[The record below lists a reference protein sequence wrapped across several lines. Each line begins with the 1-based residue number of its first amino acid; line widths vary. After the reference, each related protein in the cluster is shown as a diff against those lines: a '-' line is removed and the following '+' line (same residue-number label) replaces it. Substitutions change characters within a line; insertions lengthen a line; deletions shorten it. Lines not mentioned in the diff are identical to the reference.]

1 MTASKRIF
9 VISIFLILAAFA
21 SIHASLGQC
30 YSLPSPDENEE
41 RIFAQDVCGGV
52 INNPTNPTVFTLSE
66 PRTITKIGTYHWN
79 QASGD
84 TPGTIGLQDENGRIY
99 GPWQASGAPGQ
110 GGVPNAYWIASP
122 GVELPAGTYTIQDS
136 NPSTW
141 AHNGESKNS
150 GTASV
155 IALKSG
161 SNKGKQAPCGDE
173 GKDYS
178 QRSPTDQYDAG
189 PSLVPGSYN
198 IWYGK
203 RTGTNIG
210 KPDSWKTVGPVELLG
225 GKFYV
230 FDVTTGSIG
239 EANPQMVN
247 PMLSQPLSS
256 ESLVWLKLSTEDP
269 YVVCFDGP
277 LEGGVQLAGAWKM
290 AGHQEGFND
299 WKADLNLK
307 KDGSLEWTETEG
319 ANVGANR
326 KGTWT
331 FDGTTITLNWASPG
345 GGRTNWVSQS
355 VTENSIDGG
364 TYTVENAPGGTWS
377 AQRVTE
383 GF

>member
-1 MTASKRIF
+1 MIASKRIF
-9 VISIFLILAAFA
+9 VISIFLILAALA
-21 SIHASLGQC
+21 SIHGSLGSC
-30 YSLPSPDENEE
+30 YMPPSPDENEE

-52 INNPTNPTVFTLSE
+52 INDPPNPTVFTLSE

-84 TPGTIGLQDENGRIY
+84 APGTIGLQDENGRTF
-99 GPWQASGAPGQ
+99 GPWQASGVPGQ
-110 GGVPNAYWIASP
+110 GGVPNAYWIVSP

-136 NPSTW
+136 NPATW
-141 AHNGESKNS
+141 AYDGQSQSS
-150 GTASV
+150 GIASV

-161 SNKGKQAPCGDE
+161 SGVGKQAPCKDE

-178 QRSPTDQYDAG
+178 PRSPTNQYDAG

-230 FDVTTGSIG
+230 FDVTAGTLL
-239 EANPQMVN
+239 ETVPQMIN
-247 PMLSQPLSS
+247 PMLSQPLPS
-256 ESLVWLKLSTEDP
+256 ESLVWLRLSTEDP
-269 YVVCFDGP
+269 YVVCFEGP
-277 LEGGVQLAGAWKM
+277 LEGGLQLAGAWKM

-307 KDGSLEWTETEG
+307 KDGSLEWTETQG
-319 ANVGANR
+319 ANVGAKR
-326 KGTWT
+326 QGTWT
-331 FDGTTITLNWASPG
+331 FDGTTISLNWNSPG

-355 VTENSIDGG
+355 VTENTINGG
-364 TYTVENAPGGTWS
+364 TYTVEAAPGGTWS